1 MAKLEMLTPIIF
13 LKKRGTNIYFFFDGN
28 EQTVYDI
35 KSVMETPFI
44 AGFSLN
50 QIADKLIITD
60 W

>member
-13 LKKRGTNIYFFFDGN
+13 LKKEARIFTFFDGN